1 MEQWKRI
8 IQDCQTSRLGNKIYC
23 EQHEISEKMYYYWL
37 RKLRRLAMEQAAPQ
51 IMETEVETEQEER
64 AEELYIWY

>member
-1 MEQWKRI
+1 
-8 IQDCQTSRLGNKIYC
+8 
-23 EQHEISEKMYYYWL
+23 MYYYWL